1 MGDISCDV
9 NGSIEFLEHTTTID
23 KPFFSWNPLTNEAT
37 DEIVSDGIAIMGVD
51 ILPTEI
57 SVESSKH
64 FSESLLPLL
73 KQMIVNDHS
82 KDDDIKELPPE
93 LAGACITQ
101 NGALTKNFHYLD
113 ALMKRPPPEN
123 NQYDVRDPHV
133 LIHLKGHLFD
143 SGLINQALDVI
154 EGLGCHFEI
163 EECNVKPTIC
173 GVREKTTLMLRV
185 FSTEKEKLDS
195 VVAKIKALCDL
206 IQLAEASMQHYDN
219 RSQSTQIQTA
229 ATSRVNVLGEREQNV
244 LLLGAG
250 KVASSFAEYVG
261 RSKSTT
267 VTVASQFEHEA
278 MSVAKNAIRGKAVTC
293 DLMASTDQLHS
304 LIQEADVVVSLLP
317 AQMHRMVAKECIQC
331 KTDLVTASY
340 ESEEMRALRGI
351 SEEAGITILNE
362 VGLDPGIDHM
372 SAIKIIDDIHSRDGE
387 VQLFSSVCGGLPA
400 PEAANNPLLYKFSWV
415 SVFS

>member
-1 MGDISCDV
+1 
-9 NGSIEFLEHTTTID
+9 
-23 KPFFSWNPLTNEAT
+23 
-37 DEIVSDGIAIMGVD
+37 
-51 ILPTEI
+51 
-57 SVESSKH
+57 
-64 FSESLLPLL
+64 
-73 KQMIVNDHS
+73 
-82 KDDDIKELPPE
+82 
-93 LAGACITQ
+93 
-101 NGALTKNFHYLD
+101 
-113 ALMKRPPPEN
+113 
-123 NQYDVRDPHV
+123 
-133 LIHLKGHLFD
+133 
-143 SGLINQALDVI
+143 
-154 EGLGCHFEI
+154 
-163 EECNVKPTIC
+163 
-173 GVREKTTLMLRV
+173 
-185 FSTEKEKLDS
+185 
-195 VVAKIKALCDL
+195 
-206 IQLAEASMQHYDN
+206 
-219 RSQSTQIQTA
+219 
-229 ATSRVNVLGEREQNV
+229 VNVLGEREQNV

-304 LIQEADVVVSLLP
+304 LIQEADIVVSLLP
-317 AQMHRMVAKECIQC
+317 AQMHPMVAKECIQC

-372 SAIKIIDDIHSRDGE
+372 SSMKIIDDIHSRDGE

-415 SVFS
+415 SVS